1 MLKYDPGNKSIDTIG
16 DPGDNSESTA
26 IIIYQQSSD
35 VNLKI
40 ENRSLIVTKT
50 Y

>member
-1 MLKYDPGNKSIDTIG
+1 MLKYDPGNKSVDIKG
-16 DPGDNSESTA
+16 DPDDNSDATA
-26 IIIYQQSSD
+26 IFVYQQSAY

-40 ENRSLIVTKT
+40 ENKSLIVTKT